1 MHRIAVK
8 TSITNYTR
16 LFVTSIRSPNTLKIS
31 VILSLLHLNY
41 CIERKVE
48 RSVSDFGQRVSRLP
62 VSNDDDTP
70 DIEPIF
76 GSQNYR
82 INGENIQH
90 KFVTEHGV
98 TIDLQ
103 FVGKKGKD
111 DKPWFDGRDIRHIHC
126 VRPGRCEKL
135 KNSTCFGSKL
145 PYQHTSLDLT
155 DSLNQDESRERLY
168 NYEAL
173 RNIPKCWAVIQV
185 FIH

>member
-1 MHRIAVK
+1 M
-8 TSITNYTR
+8 
-16 LFVTSIRSPNTLKIS
+16 
-31 VILSLLHLNY
+31 HLNN
-41 CIERKVE
+41 CIGIKVR
-48 RSVSDFGQRVSRLP
+48 RSGSDFDQRVQRLP
-62 VSNDDDTP
+62 VSNDDDQP
-70 DIEPIF
+70 DIEPIV

-82 INGENIQH
+82 INGKNEHLEAIPAH
-90 KFVTEHGV
+90 KNFF
-98 TIDLQ
+98 L
-103 FVGKKGKD
+103 GKKGKD

-155 DSLNQDESRERLY
+155 DSLSQDESRERLY

-185 FIH
+185 NGFTL